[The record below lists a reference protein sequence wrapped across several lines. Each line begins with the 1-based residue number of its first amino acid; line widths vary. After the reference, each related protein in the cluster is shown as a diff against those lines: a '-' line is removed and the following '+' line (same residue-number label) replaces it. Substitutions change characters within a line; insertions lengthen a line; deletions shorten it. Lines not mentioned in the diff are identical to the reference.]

1 MSNVKFNKGWRTKI
15 FGSVDSNAV
24 SNYSRVKSSQSDK
37 KYGAFVSLCVLKRKS
52 ANFFEHK

>member
-37 KYGAFVSLCVLKRKS
+37 NMELLFHSV
-52 ANFFEHK
+52 F

>member
-37 KYGAFVSLCVLKRKS
+37 KYGAFVSLCVLK
-52 ANFFEHK
+52 